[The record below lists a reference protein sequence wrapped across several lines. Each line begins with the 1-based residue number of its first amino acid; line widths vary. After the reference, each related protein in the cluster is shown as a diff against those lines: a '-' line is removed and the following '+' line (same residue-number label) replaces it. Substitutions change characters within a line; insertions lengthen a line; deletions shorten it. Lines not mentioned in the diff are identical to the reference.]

1 MLSSSILDTTE
12 AIDAHLGEW
21 DRLAVA
27 SRRPLAAPAF
37 GLGWLWH
44 CAPSRS
50 RPDRQVVN
58 DGERVIGI
66 APYLA
71 QRGRAGRTDYRL
83 LGSGTFHRI
92 GPLAE
97 EGAERAVAA
106 AVGLALH
113 GATPAPSLV
122 TLEGTATPD
131 WLALLAE
138 TYPGRLRPRLYV
150 SSVHGAPVVHLGSRT
165 DVRRLARRQEQQL
178 PPAGTQRPPPCRRAG
193 CALPPRH
200 RSNAGRRP
208 RLVRASAP
216 PALGRDAQRD
226 SLERSRRPCACR
238 GRNGARPSPPLPA
251 VARRGGRHA
260 GRSASLRGSWWRA
273 CLLERRLRPAFAKLA
288 PGFLLMLRAVEDAC
302 SLGVSR
308 IDLGGGEHHYKLH
321 LRRTGTIQSPGAASC
336 PARDATPPSA
346 RKCSPS
352 SRGLG
357 GGSRSDCFAATAS
370 ASLFSASRGAA

>member
-37 GLGWLWH
+37 GLGWLRH

-50 RPDRQVVN
+50 EPRIVVVN

-122 TLEGTATPD
+122 TLEGTGRTPD

-165 DVRRLARRQEQQL
+165 FDDWLAGKSSNFRQQARSARRRADAQGVRYRLATEATLAADLASFARLHHLRWDETRS
-178 PPAGTQRPPPCRRAG
+178 GTLLNDRVDRAL
-193 CALPPRH
+193 AAAATELVPRH
-200 RSNAGRRP
+200 RFRLWLAEVDGTPVGAQVFAEAGGE
-208 RLVRASAP
+208 LAYW
-216 PALGRDAQRD
+216 
-226 SLERSRRPCACR
+226 
-238 GRNGARPSPPLPA
+238 NG
-251 VARRGGRHA
+251 GYD
-260 GRSASLRGSWWRA
+260 
-273 CLLERRLRPAFAKLA
+273 PAFAKLRA
-288 PGFLLMLRAVEDAC
+288 GFLLMLRAVEDAC

-308 IDLGGGEHHYKLH
+308 IDLGGGEHHYKLRLADGNDPIAWCGLMPRTRRYPAVRAQMLPSELSWVGRRFAKRL
-321 LRRTGTIQSPGAASC
+321 LRRN
-336 PARDATPPSA
+336 R
-346 RKCSPS
+346 
-352 SRGLG
+352 
-357 GGSRSDCFAATAS
+357 
-370 ASLFSASRGAA
+370 